1 MAHRLKAPTAAVW
14 TALGAIYLIWGA
26 TYLGMEIAIETLP
39 PFLMA
44 SLRFLIAGAIL
55 FAIFRPREKPTRRQW
70 LSAAVVG
77 LFLLVGGNAMVA
89 VAQQRIDTGVAALI
103 VATIPLWFA
112 LFDFV
117 LGRRIRPQAVL
128 GVVIGFVG
136 IALLVRPGG
145 DIDLFGAFICLLA
158 PISWAIG
165 SLYARNAP
173 LPSSLLLGSGMEML
187 AGGALLAV
195 IGFATGERVDFAEVS
210 GRSWAALA
218 FLVVFGSI
226 VAYSS
231 YVWLLTVAP
240 TELVGT
246 YAYVNPVIAVAL
258 GAVFLGEAITAWV
271 LLAGAAIVAS
281 VVLIVRAQSA
291 GKPVLNAVEDDR
303 DARSRVADA
312 SAA

>member
-1 MAHRLKAPTAAVW
+1 VAHRLAAPTAAVW

-55 FAIFRPREKPTRRQW
+55 LAVFRPREWPTRREW
-70 LSAAVVG
+70 ASAAVVG
-77 LFLLVGGNAMVA
+77 AFLLVGGNAMVA

-117 LGRRIRPQAVL
+117 LGRRLRPQALL

-136 IALLVRPGG
+136 IALLIRPGG
-145 DIDLFGAFICLLA
+145 DIDLLGAFICLLA

-173 LPSSLLLGSGMEML
+173 LPSSLMLGAGMQML
-187 AGGALLAV
+187 VGGALLAV
-195 IGFATGERVDFAEVS
+195 IGYASGERLDVADVS
-210 GRSWAALA
+210 GRSWIALG
-218 FLVVFGSI
+218 FLVLFGSI

-231 YVWLLTVAP
+231 YVWLLQVAP

-246 YAYVNPVIAVAL
+246 YAYVNPVIAVGL
-258 GAVFLGEAITAWV
+258 GAVFLDEAITGWV

-281 VVLIVRAQSA
+281 VVLIVRAQTG
-291 GKPVLNAVEDDR
+291 GKPVLKAVEDPDEEG
-303 DARSRVADA
+303 ATL
-312 SAA
+312 AA

>member
-1 MAHRLKAPTAAVW
+1 VAHRLAAPTAAVW
-14 TALGAIYLIWGA
+14 SALAAIYLIWGA

-55 FAIFRPREKPTRRQW
+55 FAVFRPRERPTRRHW
-70 LSAAVVG
+70 ASAAVIG
-77 LFLLVGGNAMVA
+77 AFLLVSGNAMVA

-112 LFDFV
+112 LFDF
-117 LGRRIRPQAVL
+117 LRGRRLRPQALL
-128 GVVIGFVG
+128 GVAIGFVG
-136 IALLVRPGG
+136 IALLIRPGG

-158 PISWAIG
+158 PVSWAIG
-165 SLYARNAP
+165 SLYARSAP
-173 LPSSLLLGSGMEML
+173 LPSSLLLGSGMEMI
-187 AGGALLAV
+187 AGGLLLAV
-195 IGFATGERVDFAEVS
+195 VGFASGERFDVADVS
-210 GRSWAALA
+210 GRSWIALA

-246 YAYVNPVIAVAL
+246 YAYVNPVIAVGL
-258 GAVFLGEAITAWV
+258 GVVFLDEVITAWV
-271 LLAGAAIVAS
+271 LFAGAAIVAS
-281 VVLIVRAQSA
+281 VVLIVRAQTA
-291 GKPVLNAVEDDR
+291 REPALKAVEEPEGEG
-303 DARSRVADA
+303 ATL
-312 SAA
+312 AA

>member
-1 MAHRLKAPTAAVW
+1 MAHRLGAPTAAVW

-26 TYLGMEIAIETLP
+26 TYLGMEVAIETLP

-55 FAIFRPREKPTRRQW
+55 FAVFRPREKPTPRQW
-70 LSAAVVG
+70 LSAAVIG
-77 LFLLVGGNAMVA
+77 AFLLLGGNAMVA

-112 LFDFV
+112 LFDFAR
-117 LGRRIRPQAVL
+117 GRRLRPQAVL
-128 GVVIGFVG
+128 GVVVGFVG
-136 IALLVRPGG
+136 IALLIRPGG
-145 DIDLFGAFICLLA
+145 DIDLLGALICLVA
-158 PISWAIG
+158 PVAWAIG
-165 SLYARNAP
+165 SLYARSAT

-195 IGFATGERVDFAEVS
+195 VGFASGERVDFAEVS
-210 GRSWAALA
+210 ARSWLALG

-258 GAVFLGEAITAWV
+258 GALFLGEAITAWV

-281 VVLIVRAQSA
+281 VVLIVRAQTSRETA
-291 GKPVLNAVEDDR
+291 LQAVEER
-303 DARSRVADA
+303 QQEGATL
-312 SAA
+312 AA

>member
-1 MAHRLKAPTAAVW
+1 VAHRLAAPTAAVW
-14 TALGAIYLIWGA
+14 TALAAIYLIWGA

-44 SLRFLIAGAIL
+44 SLRFLIAGTIL
-55 FAIFRPREKPTRRQW
+55 FAVFRPRERPTRRHW
-70 LSAAVVG
+70 VSAAVIG
-77 LFLLVGGNAMVA
+77 AFLLLGGNAMVA

-117 LGRRIRPQAVL
+117 QGRRLRPQALL

-145 DIDLFGAFICLLA
+145 DIDLLGAFICLLA
-158 PISWAIG
+158 PVSWAVG
-165 SLYARNAP
+165 SLYARSAP
-173 LPSSLLLGSGMEML
+173 LPSNLLLGSGMEMI

-195 IGFATGERVDFAEVS
+195 VGFASGERVDVAEVTA
-210 GRSWAALA
+210 RSWIALA

-231 YVWLLTVAP
+231 YVWLLKVAP

-246 YAYVNPVIAVAL
+246 YAYVNPVIAVGL
-258 GAVFLGEAITAWV
+258 GAVFLGEVITAWV
-271 LLAGAAIVAS
+271 LLAGVAIVAS
-281 VVLIVRAQSA
+281 VVLIVRAQTA
-291 GKPVLNAVEDDR
+291 REAPVHAVE
-303 DARSRVADA
+303 AREEE
-312 SAA
+312 AATLAA